1 MRARSSLLASA
12 LSAAPKSMAS
22 NTFRNTAR
30 RQVRLVSSL
39 QSSCQQHPTK
49 RESNDGPLLS
59 RVSGPTDKP
68 LCELSLSQFWEE
80 AVSKYADLPALI
92 SKHEPASQH
101 GKGGSSSGD
110 CVRWTYGAMNE
121 HIKSLVAGLHQLGIR
136 KEDRVAVLM
145 MNCSAYG
152 ALQWACAEVGAI
164 LVTLNPA
171 YSTSELR
178 RALNLVEATTLFVVP
193 SLRVTNYLESL
204 LELLPS
210 LSSSATT
217 SGDPTVLQDET
228 LPCLKRIVV
237 IDNLDNRPR
246 YWESNSVLAQQGKSF
261 SDAMSVLNGR
271 ALGYRDLLV
280 SSPSTLEQDE
290 LLNTDV
296 INLQLT
302 SGTTGQ
308 PKAVALTSR
317 NLLNNGI
324 AIGDNLRFT
333 DADKLCNIPPLFHCF
348 GLVLGNLAAW
358 THGAS
363 VVYAAEGFDPL
374 RALRAVSEERCTAM
388 HGVPTHFIAELEL
401 LDSAREH
408 AEDPSRFPLPKGML
422 AGETFDFSSLRTG
435 LTSGSTVPIALMEA
449 LVSPGKLGLRD
460 QTVVYGMTE
469 TSPVTFGCD
478 VDAPIVR
485 RCETVGRVYPHVH
498 AKIVSPDDSTGKPLP
513 VGQPGELCT
522 AGYVVMEGYWKDPRR
537 TNEAMEKHPDEPDI
551 VWMRTGDIGIMDQE
565 GYVRIVGRSKD
576 VIIRGGENLF
586 PPNIENCIDRME
598 GVTTNAVIAVPDEK
612 YGEAVGVFVARSHAE
627 VHVTPAEIRAYV
639 KKHVGGQSAPT
650 WVWFLG
656 EEGVA
661 PEFPKTASGKIQKV
675 ILRDWAKD
683 LAANNQGKVDKV

>member
-1 MRARSSLLASA
+1 MPPRWSLLASSRSGC
-12 LSAAPKSMAS
+12 LRSSAA
-22 NTFRNTAR
+22 
-30 RQVRLVSSL
+30 RQVRLASSL
-39 QSSCQQHPTK
+39 QSTYKLHPTSK
-49 RESNDGPLLS
+49 DTSGKLLS

-68 LCELSLSQFWEE
+68 LCELSLGQFWQQ
-80 AVSKYADLPALI
+80 AVAKYADRPALI

-101 GKGGSSSGD
+101 GRAASDSTDCIRWSYGSMD
-110 CVRWTYGAMNE
+110 E
-121 HIKSLVAGLHQLGIR
+121 HVQSLVAGLHQLGVR
-136 KEDRVAVLM
+136 QGDRVAVLM

-152 ALQWACAEVGAI
+152 ALQWACAQIGAV

-178 RALNLVEATTLFVVP
+178 RAINLVEATTLFMVP
-193 SLRVTNYLESL
+193 SLRGSTYLDSL

-210 LSSSATT
+210 LSSTVST
-217 SGDPTVLQDET
+217 SGDPTQVQDES
-228 LPCLKRIVV
+228 LPSLKRIVML
-237 IDNLDNRPR
+237 DNLDNRPR
-246 YWESNSVLAQQGKSF
+246 HWESNSVLAQQGKTF
-261 SDAMSVLNGR
+261 ADAMSAIHNR
-271 ALGYRDLLV
+271 AVDYRDLLV
-280 SSPSTLEQDE
+280 TSKSAVPKIEV
-290 LLNTDV
+290 LNTDV

-302 SGTTGQ
+302 SGTTGM

-317 NLLNNGI
+317 NLVNNAI

-333 DADKLCNIPPLFHCF
+333 EEDKLCNIPPLFHCF

-374 RALRAVSEERCTAM
+374 RSLRAVSEERCTAM

-401 LDSAREH
+401 LESIREH
-408 AEDPSRFPLPKGML
+408 AEDPTHHPLPQGVRQ
-422 AGETFDFSSLRTG
+422 GEAFDFSSLRTG
-435 LTSGSTVPIALMEA
+435 LTSGSTVPIALMQA
-449 LVSPGKLGLRD
+449 LVSPGKLGLRE

-498 AKIVSPDDSTGKPLP
+498 AKIVSPDDPLGQPLP
-513 VGQPGELCT
+513 VEQPGELCT
-522 AGYVVMEGYWKDPRR
+522 AGYVVMEGYWKDPQR
-537 TNEAMEKHPDEPDI
+537 TDEAMERHPDEPDT
-551 VWMRTGDIGIMDQE
+551 VWMRTGDIAIMDEE

-586 PPNIENCIDRME
+586 PPNIENCIDRMD
-598 GVTTNAVIAVPDEK
+598 GIATNAVIAVPDDK

-627 VHVTPAEIRAYV
+627 AHVTPAEIRAYV
-639 KKHVGGQSAPT
+639 KKNVGGQSAPA

-656 EEGVA
+656 EEGV
-661 PEFPKTASGKIQKV
+661 PSEFPKTASGKIQKV
-675 ILRDWAKD
+675 VLRDWAKD
-683 LAANNQGKVDKV
+683 LAAKNQGKVDKV

>member
-1 MRARSSLLASA
+1 MV
-12 LSAAPKSMAS
+12 
-22 NTFRNTAR
+22 N
-30 RQVRLVSSL
+30 
-39 QSSCQQHPTK
+39 
-49 RESNDGPLLS
+49 
-59 RVSGPTDKP
+59 
-68 LCELSLSQFWEE
+68 
-80 AVSKYADLPALI
+80 
-92 SKHEPASQH
+92 
-101 GKGGSSSGD
+101 
-110 CVRWTYGAMNE
+110 
-121 HIKSLVAGLHQLGIR
+121 
-136 KEDRVAVLM
+136 
-145 MNCSAYG
+145 
-152 ALQWACAEVGAI
+152 
-164 LVTLNPA
+164 
-171 YSTSELR
+171 
-178 RALNLVEATTLFVVP
+178 
-193 SLRVTNYLESL
+193 
-204 LELLPS
+204 
-210 LSSSATT
+210 
-217 SGDPTVLQDET
+217 
-228 LPCLKRIVV
+228 
-237 IDNLDNRPR
+237 NLDNRPR
-246 YWESNSVLAQQGKSF
+246 HWESNSVLAQQGKSF
-261 SDAMSVLNGR
+261 ADAMSVLNGR
-271 ALGYRDLLV
+271 ALDYRDLLV
-280 SSPSTLEQDE
+280 SSPRSTKQNDV
-290 LLNTDV
+290 LNTDV

-333 DADKLCNIPPLFHCF
+333 QADKLCNIPPLFHCF

-401 LDSAREH
+401 LDSAREYS
-408 AEDPSRFPLPKGML
+408 EDPSRYPLPKGML
-422 AGETFDFSSLRTG
+422 EGETFDFSSLRTG

-449 LVSPGKLGLRD
+449 LVSPGKLGLRE

-522 AGYVVMEGYWKDPRR
+522 AGYVVMEGYWKDPKR
-537 TNEAMEKHPDEPDI
+537 TDEAMERHPDEPDI
-551 VWMRTGDIGIMDQE
+551 VWMRTGDIGIMDEE

-586 PPNIENCIDRME
+586 PPNIENCIDRMD
-598 GVTTNAVIAVPDEK
+598 GVATNAVIAVPDDK

-627 VHVTPAEIRAYV
+627 DHVTPAEIRAYV
-639 KKHVGGQSAPT
+639 KKQVGGQSAPA

-656 EEGVA
+656 EDGVA

-683 LAANNQGKVDKV
+683 LAAKNQGKVDKV